1 MGPTDL
7 RQEPPVTALASAT
20 SSGMTLDDLTRVLLI
35 GSIVLLV
42 AVAAVRLS
50 TASGMPSLL
59 IYLGIGVALG
69 NAGVG
74 IQFSDAS
81 TTRVL
86 GYAALVLILAE
97 GGLSTKWSN
106 IRHSVTPAALL
117 STVGVVVSVLVV
129 AVAAHTILDLSWT
142 ISLLLGA
149 ILASTDAAAVFAVL
163 RNVPIPRRLSGM
175 LEAEAGFNDAP
186 VVLLVVALSAQG
198 LPGGEPEPWWQLLA
212 IVLLELAGGAVVGIA
227 VGYLGG
233 QVLRRV
239 AGSSSALFSIGVV
252 SLTVLA
258 YAVGSALHVSGFLA
272 TYLSALVLGNLNL
285 PNRSAVQSFATAM
298 GWIAQIGL
306 FVLLGLLADPFRL
319 DEQLANAVVIGLVL
333 LLLARPLS
341 VVASTVW
348 FRLPWRDM
356 AFLSWAGLRG
366 AVPVVLATVPLV
378 AGTPNTGWIF
388 DLVFVL
394 VVVFTVI
401 QAPPLPWVARR
412 LGLTEQ
418 VHSVDVALES
428 TPLVEMGADVL
439 TINVGPESRL
449 HGVAIFELRLPKR
462 ALITLIVR
470 DGETF
475 VPDQHTT
482 IRHGDQLLVVT
493 TSTARKATEDRIR
506 ALSQHGRLAGWPTAA
521 VARAR
526 RLGGHTPRQT

>member
-1 MGPTDL
+1 MGDTAW
-7 RQEPPVTALASAT
+7 EEAFVTALGSIT

-50 TASGMPSLL
+50 VASGMPSLL
-59 IYLGIGVALG
+59 IYLGIGLFLG

-74 IQFSDAS
+74 IQFDDAS

-86 GYAALVLILAE
+86 GYAALVLILTE
-97 GGLSTKWSN
+97 GGVSTKWSN
-106 IRHSVTPAALL
+106 IRASIAPAAMLA
-117 STVGVVVSVLVV
+117 TVGVTVSVFVV
-129 AVAAHTILDLSWT
+129 AAAAHAFLDLSWT

-198 LPGGEPEPWWQLLA
+198 LPGAEVEPWWELLGF
-212 IVLLELAGGAVVGIA
+212 VMLELAGGAVVGIA

-233 QVLRRV
+233 KMLARV
-239 AGSSSALFSIGVV
+239 AGGSSALFSIGVV
-252 SLTVLA
+252 SLAVLA
-258 YAVGSALHVSGFLA
+258 YAIGAAVHVSGFLA
-272 TYLSALVLGNLNL
+272 TYLAALVLGNMGL
-285 PNRSAVQSFATAM
+285 PNRASYQSFATAM

-306 FVLLGLLADPFRL
+306 FVLLGLLADPYRL
-319 DEQLANAVVIGLVL
+319 DEQIVRAVVIGLVL
-333 LLLARPLS
+333 LLVARPAS
-341 VVASTVW
+341 VIASTIW
-348 FRLPWRDM
+348 FRMPWRDQ

-378 AGTPNTGWIF
+378 AGTPNTDWIF

-394 VVVFTVI
+394 VVVFTIV

-418 VHSVDVALES
+418 IHSVDVDLES
-428 TPLVEMGADVL
+428 TPLVEIGADVM
-439 TINVGPESRL
+439 TVKVGEESRL
-449 HGVAIFELRLPKR
+449 HGVAVFELRLPKR
-462 ALITLIVR
+462 AMVTLIVR
-470 DGETF
+470 DDESF
-475 VPDQHTT
+475 VPDRFTT
-482 IRHGDQLLVVT
+482 IKHGDQLLILT
-493 TSTARKATEDRIR
+493 TSGARRATEERIR
-506 ALSQHGRLAGWPTAA
+506 DLSKYGRLAGWPEADQPP
-521 VARAR
+521 R
-526 RLGGHTPRQT
+526 RIGGHSPREP